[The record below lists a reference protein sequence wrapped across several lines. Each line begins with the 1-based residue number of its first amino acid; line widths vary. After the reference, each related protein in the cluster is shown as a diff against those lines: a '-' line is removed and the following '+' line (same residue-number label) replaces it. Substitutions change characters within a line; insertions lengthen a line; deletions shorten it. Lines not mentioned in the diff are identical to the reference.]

1 MGKSIMLEIN
11 NLSCGYGKRVVLEG
25 MNFVIGRGEFVGIIG
40 PNGSG
45 KTTLLRAITGL
56 LPPFNGT
63 ISLEGRKIDGIA
75 LRELAQKVAVVTQS
89 PEPAPPFSVKEYV
102 LLGRVPHWSS
112 FQLLETAEDVK
123 RAERALELAGIAQTR
138 DCLMGEL
145 SGGEQQLVFLA
156 RALAQEPRLLL
167 LDEPTAHLDIGH
179 KSQIMDL
186 LTRLNREQS
195 LTIAMVLHDLAL
207 ASLYCQ
213 RLILIHQGRLHKIG
227 TPKSVLTKEMIEEVY
242 QTPVRVIQTPGKGR
256 PLILPLAGKSL

>member
-1 MGKSIMLEIN
+1 
-11 NLSCGYGKRVVLEG
+11 
-25 MNFVIGRGEFVGIIG
+25 
-40 PNGSG
+40 
-45 KTTLLRAITGL
+45 
-56 LPPFNGT
+56 
-63 ISLEGRKIDGIA
+63 
-75 LRELAQKVAVVTQS
+75 
-89 PEPAPPFSVKEYV
+89 
-102 LLGRVPHWSS
+102 
-112 FQLLETAEDVK
+112 
-123 RAERALELAGIAQTR
+123 
-138 DCLMGEL
+138 
-145 SGGEQQLVFLA
+145 
-156 RALAQEPRLLL
+156 